1 MGTLFNQ
8 LPRKK
13 HRVEIQDLMAAADDI
28 KTVAEE
34 SGLKTETVAEIY
46 KAEALNRFTECY
58 IENGDVKDE
67 QLMGIGEI
75 LEEIAGSIRAVAEAV
90 NTKPEGELP

>member
-13 HRVEIQDLMAAADDI
+13 HQVEIQDLMAAADDI

-34 SGLKTETVAEIY
+34 SGLTTETVAEIY

-75 LEEIAGSIRAVAEAV
+75 LEEIAGSIRAVAEAIE
-90 NTKPEGELP
+90 TKPEGEQP

>member
-8 LPRKK
+8 LPRKR
-13 HRVEIQDLMAAADDI
+13 HTVEIRHLMAAADDI

-34 SGLKTETVAEIY
+34 SGLTTETVAEIY
-46 KAEALNRFTECY
+46 KAEALNRITECY

-90 NTKPEGELP
+90 NTNPEGELP